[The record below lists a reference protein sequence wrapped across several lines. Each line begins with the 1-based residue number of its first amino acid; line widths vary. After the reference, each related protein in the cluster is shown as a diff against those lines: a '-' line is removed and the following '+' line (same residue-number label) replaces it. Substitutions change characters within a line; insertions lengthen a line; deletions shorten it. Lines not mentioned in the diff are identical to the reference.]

1 VEAAVEQYGLALQYA
16 SNELKEDFAI
26 CDAAVAQNA
35 KARKYCCAAWQEA
48 NPVPGTSMDSDEVRG
63 AAAKAKKQAEAE
75 AEAKKVEKTLPP
87 RRQLAPEEEAKLK
100 AMNDEYEAERAA
112 RRKAAEEAAAK
123 AAKETKAEEAARRKK
138 QQAAEKQAQGKREAA
153 EKEHAQMEKRR
164 KKEEQEREAA
174 IAAKE
179 QKTEQQLA
187 AKKQKEKEKV
197 EQLAANDAA
206 FNKKLETMK
215 AERAKLEEE
224 KARNDFKKS
233 EEEKA
238 KAAQKSQEHKKTVAA
253 IRGKDDK
260 SKAEIS
266 SKKAVQEAAK
276 LKEFEERQAVAAALE
291 QSKAREKEVA
301 AEATAT
307 KTAALKE
314 KLMAEAMKGFV
325 ARDSFDEE
333 DLERSVDAKVR
344 MQMRKHAAADSS
356 IPFGLL
362 VTGTSIALGG
372 SDNEAATG
380 ASLKDA
386 EGRGKSKVSHQFK
399 WRLDADGKLEH
410 EATRKVLAYVKSS
423 SGQGRKQT
431 TTASLQLVTNT
442 LANDDSQVW
451 TLNAKTGALSC
462 KAASG
467 LVLTAKGEG
476 DEVLL
481 SKPAKKSGSE
491 QHWAFRS

>member
-1 VEAAVEQYGLALQYA
+1 
-16 SNELKEDFAI
+16 
-26 CDAAVAQNA
+26 
-35 KARKYCCAAWQEA
+35 
-48 NPVPGTSMDSDEVRG
+48 
-63 AAAKAKKQAEAE
+63 
-75 AEAKKVEKTLPP
+75 
-87 RRQLAPEEEAKLK
+87 
-100 AMNDEYEAERAA
+100 
-112 RRKAAEEAAAK
+112 
-123 AAKETKAEEAARRKK
+123 
-138 QQAAEKQAQGKREAA
+138 
-153 EKEHAQMEKRR
+153 
-164 KKEEQEREAA
+164 
-174 IAAKE
+174 
-179 QKTEQQLA
+179 
-187 AKKQKEKEKV
+187 
-197 EQLAANDAA
+197 
-206 FNKKLETMK
+206 
-215 AERAKLEEE
+215 
-224 KARNDFKKS
+224 
-233 EEEKA
+233 
-238 KAAQKSQEHKKTVAA
+238 
-253 IRGKDDK
+253 
-260 SKAEIS
+260 
-266 SKKAVQEAAK
+266 
-276 LKEFEERQAVAAALE
+276 
-291 QSKAREKEVA
+291 
-301 AEATAT
+301 
-307 KTAALKE
+307 
-314 KLMAEAMKGFV
+314 
-325 ARDSFDEE
+325 
-333 DLERSVDAKVR
+333 